1 MVVRVSLTR
10 YRLGLRGRL
19 ILLLLAVFVM
29 LGGMI
34 VRNHIDSYDT
44 RLEQAAEGLL
54 HQTRVIAARQQ
65 YLAAR
70 ADSILAD
77 LMQAPALQAGVS
89 VADCTAWLS
98 QRLRLEREFIQL
110 GKVLP
115 DGQVACTAQAF
126 GRVVNFAD
134 REWFKSAMS
143 AQQMIV
149 GNVVFGRIVKR
160 PVITLARA
168 MRDTAGHPTA
178 VVFVSL
184 DQAWLQEQ
192 LVKAGLSP
200 DTRLWVIDSTGTVVA
215 RHPDPEGWTGR
226 SAAALPVVRDIL
238 ARQGDGDLDEA
249 DLDGVRKIHGYTPLV
264 QTVSGELRL
273 LLSMPTDTVTAPSR
287 RELAKDLVAVG
298 LLLTATLALV
308 LWGGNRWV
316 MRPLKALSAAADRLG
331 AGDYSARSELHHG
344 EDELGRLTRN
354 FDQAAANIQEHLLAR
369 QAAEA
374 ALSDSA
380 ERLQLLIDHAPA
392 SLAMF
397 DRHMHYL
404 AVSQRWIDDH
414 ALGDQALVGRA
425 HYDILPNIPERWKI
439 AHQRGLAGEVLSAD
453 EDHVER
459 PDGSVQW
466 LRWTVRPWRAAD
478 GSIGGIVIFS
488 EDITARKLATQ
499 ALRESERRFAGT
511 FEQAAVGIALVSPEG
526 RWLRVNRKLC
536 AIVGYTPEELLARTA
551 PEITHPDDLG
561 TDLELRQ
568 RMLARE
574 IDTYTIEKRYFGKD
588 GGIVWIKLTAAL
600 AWRSDDEPDYFIAV
614 VQDITETKRMG
625 AELDEYRA
633 GLERLIEQRTAQ
645 LVEAQARAEAANL
658 AKSAFLANMSHE
670 IRTPLNAI
678 IGLTHL
684 LSANQP
690 TPQQAER
697 LERINASGRHLL
709 AIINDILDL
718 SKIEAGKV
726 ILEDEDFALGQ
737 VLDHVA
743 SLISEPARSKGLGVS
758 IDCDHVPRWLR
769 GDVTRIRQGL
779 LNFAGNAVKFTEK
792 GRIELSADLLEEQGP
807 RLLVRFSVNDTGI
820 GIAPDKQGH
829 LFHEFEQADTSTT
842 RKYGGTGLGL
852 TITKR
857 LAHLMGGEAGVDSA
871 PGQGSRFWF
880 TAWLQRGKEV
890 PQDLEP
896 PATAAEHELRTHHAG
911 ARLLL
916 AEDNL
921 INVEVAMELLQ
932 GTGLQVDVAANG
944 RIAVDMAGN
953 GDYDLILMDMQMPEM
968 DGLEA
973 SRRIRA
979 LPGWASRPILAM
991 TANAFDDDRAACQ
1004 AAGMNDFISKP
1015 VEPSALYA
1023 ALVRWLPRH
1032 AAETP
1037 GEEPRSKGTLL

>member
-1 MVVRVSLTR
+1 MAQRLSLTP
-10 YRLGLRGRL
+10 YPLGLRGRL
-19 ILLLLAVFVM
+19 VVLLLAVFVL
-29 LGGMI
+29 LGSMI
-34 VRNHIDSYDT
+34 VRNHIDSYDI
-44 RLEQAAEGLL
+44 RLAHTAEGLL
-54 HQTRVIAARQQ
+54 HQTQVIAARQQ

-70 ADSILAD
+70 AESIISD
-77 LMQAPALQAGVS
+77 ITQAPALQAD
-89 VADCTAWLS
+89 APAEACTAWLA
-98 QRLRLEREFIQL
+98 QRLKLEQEFIQF

-115 DGQVACTAQAF
+115 DGRVACTALPFSSA
-126 GRVVNFAD
+126 VNFAD
-134 REWFKSAMS
+134 REWFKSAM
-143 AQQMIV
+143 AAKQMIV

-168 MRDTAGHPTA
+168 MRDGEGRPTA

-192 LVKAGLSP
+192 LVKAALSP
-200 DTRLWVIDSTGTVVA
+200 DTRLWVIDSKGTIVA

-226 SAAALPVVRDIL
+226 GAAEVPVVREIL
-238 ARQGDGDLDEA
+238 ARQGEGKLDET
-249 DLDGVRKIHGYTPLV
+249 DLDGVRKIHGYAPLV
-264 QTVSGELRL
+264 QTVAGELRL
-273 LLSMPTDTVTAPSR
+273 LLSIPIDTVTAPSR
-287 RELAKDLVAVG
+287 RELLTDLMAVG
-298 LLLTATLALV
+298 LLLTATLGLV

-316 MRPLKALSAAADRLG
+316 LRPLKALSSAADRLG
-331 AGDYSARSELHHG
+331 AGDYGARSTLHHG
-344 EDELGRLTRN
+344 DDELGRLSRN
-354 FDQAAANIQEHLLAR
+354 FDKAAANIQEHLHAR

-374 ALSDSA
+374 ALSESA
-380 ERLQLLIDHAPA
+380 GRLQLLIDHAPV

-397 DRHMHYL
+397 DHEMRYL

-414 ALGDQALVGRA
+414 ALGDQILVGRA
-425 HYDILPNIPERWKI
+425 HYDVLPNLPERWKT
-439 AHQRGLAGEVLSAD
+439 AHQRGLAGEVLNMD
-453 EDHVER
+453 EDRFER
-459 PDGSVQW
+459 PDGSIQW

-488 EDITARKLATQ
+488 EDITARKLAGQ

-511 FEQAAVGIALVSPEG
+511 FEQAAVGIALVSPDG

-536 AIVGYTPEELLARTA
+536 AIVGYSPEELLARTPA
-551 PEITHPDDLG
+551 GITHPDDLG
-561 TDLELRQ
+561 ADLELKQ

-588 GGIVWIKLTAAL
+588 GDAIWVKLTAAL
-600 AWRSDDEPDYFIAV
+600 AWKSEDEPDYFISV
-614 VQDITETKRMG
+614 VQDITETKRMS

-645 LVEAQARAEAANL
+645 LAEAQARAEAANL

-684 LSANQP
+684 LNTNHP

-697 LERINASGRHLL
+697 LERINTSGRHLL

-726 ILEDEDFALGQ
+726 ILEDENFALGQ

-743 SLISEPARSKGLGVS
+743 SLIGEAARSKGLSVT
-758 IDCDHVPRWLR
+758 IDHDHVPPWLR

-779 LNFAGNAVKFTEK
+779 LNFAGNAVKFTDE
-792 GRIELSADLLEEQGP
+792 GSVRLSACLIQEQDD
-807 RLLVRFSVNDTGI
+807 RLLVRFSVEDTGI
-820 GIAPDKQGH
+820 GIPAEKQAH

-852 TITKR
+852 TITRR
-857 LAHLMGGEAGVDSA
+857 LAHLMGGDAGVDST

-880 TAWLQRGKEV
+880 TAWLQRGNELPRPV
-890 PQDLEP
+890 GQP
-896 PATAAEHELRTHHAG
+896 TSAAEHELRAHNAG

-921 INVEVAMELLQ
+921 INVEVAVELLQ
-932 GTGLQVDVAANG
+932 SAGLQVEVAANG
-944 RIAVDMAGN
+944 RIAVDMASSGR
-953 GDYDLILMDMQMPEM
+953 YDLILMDVQMPEM

-973 SRRIRA
+973 SRQIRA
-979 LPGWASRPILAM
+979 LPGWADKPIVAM

-1015 VEPSALYA
+1015 VEPGALYA
-1023 ALVRWLPRH
+1023 ALIRWLPRRGT
-1032 AAETP
+1032 ETP
-1037 GEEPRSKGTLL
+1037 EDERRSNGPLP